1 MSLAPITSLP
11 SNAYL
16 PKSVHKLA
24 DEWRAADQRVN
35 DILKQR
41 NDANASIGQAKADDA
56 EALKAAALSGA
67 PLPDKEHEKATLAL
81 IDDSTRRLPHAEAE
95 RDRLGRL
102 LVVALRDDDARRHL
116 TETAAASAQASLAA
130 YLETLDD
137 AEKKVTNAHQ
147 ALTDATAA
155 LSVIE
160 ALDTG
165 AQVRLMARPPKG
177 APTFGPARAGVAQ
190 LAQQLAALG
199 ERKRPRERH
208 IRLTDGREVHVVAS
222 LAADFHRDGK
232 VTEWLDGWPPEKPS
246 PRLAGN
252 ALLDDFRNTPT
263 HFAPRGDAA

>member
-16 PKSVHKLA
+16 PKSAHSLA
-24 DEWRAADQRVN
+24 DEWRAADDRVR

-41 NDANASIGQAKADDA
+41 NDANAAIGQAQGEDA

-67 PLPDKEHEKATLAL
+67 PLPDKENEKATLAL

-102 LVVALRDDDARRHL
+102 LVVALRDADARRHL

-130 YLETLDD
+130 YLEALDD
-137 AEKKVTNAHQ
+137 AEKKVTTAHR

-165 AQVRLMARPPKG
+165 AEVRLMPRPPKG
-177 APTFGPARAGVAQ
+177 APTFGLARAGVAQ

-208 IRLTDGREVHVVAS
+208 VRLTNGREVHVPAG
-222 LAADFHRDGK
+222 LAADFLRDGK
-232 VTEWLDGWPPEKPS
+232 VAEWLDGWPAETPS

-252 ALLDDFRNTPT
+252 TLDDFRNTPT
-263 HFAPRGDAA
+263 RFAARGDAA